1 MNNDLNVLLKVILD
15 SSGIGKRDI
24 SKIQKKLEKY
34 TVNVPA
40 ELDTVQLRKSI
51 DQALEQ
57 AKTACDTNMQPVS
70 SEKATSLINRIHL
83 FLAENAGIANEARI
97 ALQGYADE
105 LGRGVNLS
113 RWNEID
119 GKLKE
124 TENSMQGIHRLGAFL
139 KNQMSQAAQGFTQW
153 LSAGSAVMS
162 LLSKIKSAVSDLK
175 EVNRIM
181 TEISKTAVQSS
192 RADLSAMEK
201 SSYDTAGKYGK
212 KASDYLAG
220 IRDLY
225 HAGYKNVE
233 DLAELRMLTQ
243 TAGDMGAELAN
254 DYLIAIDTA
263 YKLKGNT
270 EALNVVLDGQSNIAS
285 RNALSMKD
293 FAEATR
299 IAASQSAGS
308 GIAVEKATA
317 AMGTMIAA
325 TRQGGDVAAHAWN
338 GILMNIRQTEGE
350 LGNGKILDA
359 ESLSQYEKA
368 CEALGVSLKE
378 VKNGIVSLRDPMQI
392 LKELSEAYT
401 ALDESDTRRTNLISA
416 LGEDS
421 MGSQLNALL
430 ENWSLYEKM
439 LNDYAEGNGSAM
451 EKAMKSANNWEGSVN
466 RLGNT
471 FTKVMS
477 NIANSDA
484 IIAVVN
490 SFNGFLSIVDTVTAK
505 LGSLGTIGLG
515 AGLFSGVWNTGKGRM
530 SVRIS

>member
-1 MNNDLNVLLKVILD
+1 
-15 SSGIGKRDI
+15 
-24 SKIQKKLEKY
+24 
-34 TVNVPA
+34 
-40 ELDTVQLRKSI
+40 
-51 DQALEQ
+51 
-57 AKTACDTNMQPVS
+57 
-70 SEKATSLINRIHL
+70 
-83 FLAENAGIANEARI
+83 
-97 ALQGYADE
+97 
-105 LGRGVNLS
+105 
-113 RWNEID
+113 
-119 GKLKE
+119 
-124 TENSMQGIHRLGAFL
+124 
-139 KNQMSQAAQGFTQW
+139 
-153 LSAGSAVMS
+153 
-162 LLSKIKSAVSDLK
+162 
-175 EVNRIM
+175 
-181 TEISKTAVQSS
+181 
-192 RADLSAMEK
+192 
-201 SSYDTAGKYGK
+201 
-212 KASDYLAG
+212 
-220 IRDLY
+220 
-225 HAGYKNVE
+225 
-233 DLAELRMLTQ
+233 
-243 TAGDMGAELAN
+243 
-254 DYLIAIDTA
+254 
-263 YKLKGNT
+263 
-270 EALNVVLDGQSNIAS
+270 
-285 RNALSMKD
+285 
-293 FAEATR
+293 
-299 IAASQSAGS
+299 
-308 GIAVEKATA
+308 
-317 AMGTMIAA
+317 MGTMLAA